1 MFYCFNSRVLMLRR
15 QFVYLSSLVL
25 DLIRCDFVSIKL
37 HYYNREIF
45 YTWGEKKV
53 IFHTLTAT
61 FLNLE

>member
-1 MFYCFNSRVLMLRR
+1 MMLRR

-45 YTWGEKKV
+45 YTWEEKKV